1 MTSNR
6 DPASMLRDS
15 SCQARVLNASD
26 NHATFLFEQGEVSS
40 LLKLT
45 ILPFRQRLL
54 SQISSN
60 NSEGG
65 ETARIIKL
73 LQHYDFHLSSESGA
87 EYSYYN
93 ATPRTG
99 LWNSFLTTLTSFV
112 GITSSPDFGPLQ
124 CEFIYPAS
132 DRQIQRASPS
142 PSSRLIHET
151 PELYRHVTEPYIQEL
166 KQSGSLSWIDNVL
179 SGEKEK
185 ERCLLDTQHF
195 LVNVD
200 TKWRSHPDPKTTSRE
215 VWYQH
220 EAVDDLYCL
229 AILKDK
235 NVSSLRDLR
244 GSHLAMLKELL
255 DVCPKVIEKTYGISP
270 DMIRCFFHYQPQ
282 FYQAHIHFTRIH
294 NEIGAQVERGHL
306 VHDVIQNLEM
316 DPDYYAKRTI
326 TYALRI
332 TDPLYHRI
340 DVFQS
345 SKASQA
351 A

>member
-1 MTSNR
+1 
-6 DPASMLRDS
+6 MLQNS
-15 SCQARVLNASD
+15 SCQARLLNASD
-26 NHATFLFEQGEVSS
+26 SHATFLFEQGEVSS

-54 SQISSN
+54 SQTGPN
-60 NSEGG
+60 NAEGN
-65 ETARIIKL
+65 ETAYIINL
-73 LQHYDFHLSSESGA
+73 LKQYDFHLSSDSGA
-87 EYSYYN
+87 EYSFYR

-99 LWNSFLTTLTSFV
+99 LWNSFLSTFSSLVGNTSP
-112 GITSSPDFGPLQ
+112 PDFGPLQ

-151 PELYRHVTEPYIQEL
+151 PELYHLVTEPYIQEL
-166 KQSGSLSWIDNVL
+166 KQSGSLSWIDNIL

-185 ERCLLDTQHF
+185 ERCLLDTEHF
-195 LVNVD
+195 LLNVD

-220 EAVDDLYCL
+220 DSVEDLYCL
-229 AILKDK
+229 TILKDK
-235 NVSSLRDLR
+235 NISSLRDVR
-244 GSHLAMLKELL
+244 GSHLAMLKGLL
-255 DVCPKVIEKTYGISP
+255 QECPKVIEKTYGISS

-282 FYQAHIHFTRIH
+282 FYQAHIHFTRVH

-306 VHDVIQNLEM
+306 VQDVIQNLEM

-326 TYALRI
+326 TYALRV
-332 TDPLYHRI
+332 TDPLYHLI
-340 DVFQS
+340 DAFQS
-345 SKASQA
+345 SRASQEA
-351 A
+351 